1 MCSEDTKD
9 FEGNSEVSHDSE
21 TDSFP
26 ILGAL
31 PKQIFFLVIQCP
43 APNKLGNPA
52 PVMDSPIVNHC
63 NMF

>member
-1 MCSEDTKD
+1 MFSDDTKD
-9 FEGNSEVSHDSE
+9 FEGISEVSHDSK

-26 ILGAL
+26 ILEAL
-31 PKQIFFLVIQCP
+31 LSQIFFLVIQCP

-52 PVMDSPIVNHC
+52 LVMDSPIANHC